1 MLTIEAI
8 GQGRPILYLHGW
20 GFDSQIWHRQVD
32 FFRSGYRNCVVDYNL
47 RDLPPE
53 ITYDTLLDHLC
64 TLILERWDDPGTPPY
79 SVFASGFGAFLAYE
93 LIERGVRPA
102 CLVLFGGPVRFTN
115 DERYLSG
122 LPPHQVSA
130 MRRRLH
136 QHPRAMLGDYYRL
149 AFSGDG
155 ERAPQDLLA
164 APPTHAL
171 EFLKLAF
178 DTLITH
184 DFQELLPDLAV
195 RSLIVQGDSDRLTP
209 VWQAQ
214 LLRRLIGDA
223 ELWLCRGGGHLPF
236 VTRYAHLNRRISR
249 FLDDAGGEAP
259 PAVMPAR

>member
-1 MLTIEAI
+1 MRHRDLNAIIARVMRYTVNMSVERITWQKAPAILGVLAWGDSEAI
-8 GQGRPILYLHGW
+8 AVVQGWMDRAIEMQTSEGCLNYSDVEEYGAGHALTLTPTAGLIASL
-20 GFDSQIWHRQVD
+20 
-32 FFRSGYRNCVVDYNL
+32 GY
-47 RDLPPE
+47 P
-53 ITYDTLLDHLC
+53 LLSFY
-64 TLILERWDDPGTPPY
+64 ER
-79 SVFASGFGAFLAYE
+79 
-93 LIERGVRPA
+93 
-102 CLVLFGGPVRFTN
+102 TN